1 MLDVSYI
8 DNFVSRLPIDS
19 MDFGD
24 NVISN
29 GDVVECYAPEYSFS
43 IINNAIRSYNPY
55 SSKIVD
61 NGTTFVEVRDT
72 IYVDGLKTDV
82 RYLFLQGDFGKGT
95 RVKMI
100 TDSVYSYI
108 NHEVKQFSGF
118 NTYSAYIDKF
128 VV

>member
-8 DNFVSRLPIDS
+8 DNFISRLPIDD

-24 NVISN
+24 NVISD
-29 GDVVECYAPEYSFS
+29 GDVVECYAPDYDFS
-43 IINNAIRSYNPY
+43 IINNAVRGYRPY
-55 SSKIVD
+55 SSKIID
-61 NGTTFVEVRDT
+61 NGVTYVEIKDT

-82 RYLFLQGDFGKGT
+82 RYLFIQGDFGKGT

-100 TDSVYSYI
+100 TDCVYAYI

-118 NTYSAYIDKF
+118 NTYSAYVDKF
-128 VV
+128 IV